1 MMKDQT
7 ISNRYL
13 RYEDG
18 FSLPEVV
25 WNEDLAIAMA
35 MEDHLPGLPG
45 LSDRQLRF
53 LHTLRAYYNRFKSVP
68 LERYACRATAL
79 ADDCVVE
86 LFQGNMREAWRLA
99 GLPNPGE
106 EANAYMSSRS
116 LGNAMRP

>member
-7 ISNRYL
+7 LAYRPL
-13 RYEDG
+13 CDEDG
-18 FSLPEVV
+18 FSLPEVA

-35 MEDHLPGLPG
+35 SEDHLPK
-45 LSDRQLRF
+45 LSDQQLQF
-53 LHTLRAYYNRFKSVP
+53 LHTLRNYYDHFRFVP

-79 ADDCVVE
+79 ADDCVQD

-106 EANAYMSSRS
+106 EANTYMSSRS
-116 LGNAMRP
+116 RDQAIRP